1 MGPGLRAAALGLAA
15 LAVAGCGYGFST
27 RWAGKGGADRVD
39 VRPIENLSAEPGLGP
54 TMTDSLRTAI
64 ARRGASGDGG
74 ARLEGE
80 VRARAPAPSS
90 PGGATWSIGVQ
101 LKARLVVDGR
111 VTAEGTFARDGEY
124 LSGADP
130 VETEGRRAL
139 ALRRLADE
147 VAVEVLAAFER

>member
-1 MGPGLRAAALGLAA
+1 MRPGLRAAALGLAA
-15 LAVAGCGYGFST
+15 VAAAGCGYAFST

-54 TMTDSLRTAI
+54 VMTDALRTSI

-74 ARLEGE
+74 ARIEGE
-80 VRARAPAPSS
+80 VRTRPPAPSS
-90 PGGATWSIGVQ
+90 PGGATWTIGVL

-111 VTAEGTFARDGEY
+111 VTAEGSFAREVEY

-147 VAVEVLAAFER
+147 VALEVLTAFER

>member
-1 MGPGLRAAALGLAA
+1 MRPALRVAALGVAA
-15 LAVAGCGYGFST
+15 VAAAGCGYAFST
-27 RWAGKGGADRVD
+27 RWTGKGGAERVD
-39 VRPIENLSAEPGLGP
+39 VRPIENLSTEPGLGP
-54 TMTDSLRTAI
+54 VMTDALRTAV
-64 ARRGASGDGG
+64 ARRGASGDGVG
-74 ARLEGE
+74 RLEGE

-90 PGGATWSIGVQ
+90 QGGATWTIGVQ

-147 VAVEVLAAFER
+147 VALEVLAAFER